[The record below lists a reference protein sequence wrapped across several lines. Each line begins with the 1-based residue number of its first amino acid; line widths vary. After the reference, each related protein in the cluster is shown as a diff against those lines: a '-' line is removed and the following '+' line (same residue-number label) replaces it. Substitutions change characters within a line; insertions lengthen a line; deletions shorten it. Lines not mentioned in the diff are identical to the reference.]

1 MPNNNNLI
9 PKENLAQVEEVR
21 EIENKEL
28 IMLEQ
33 QAKVI
38 DYFKER
44 QNLINN
50 KSKLSLAARSKI
62 IKRHGTDYLSER
74 AFDHDISLVQMYGP
88 GFWDDLGEGLWEVG
102 KFTGKVIATG
112 AAAGVIVSTG
122 GLAAPAIG
130 GVVYAGGKA
139 VKKFG
144 EESNCKFVEG
154 LGDFVEDVGI
164 GGFTG
169 GVLGTASS
177 SLASRGANSA
187 FNAGVRTAG
196 TNGSKVLLNT
206 WIYTKMVQEGYSLGG
221 KGKNAM
227 EGFCRYYHGKHKN
240 RGVSYDSECP
250 ICNGHF
256 DKFFWL

>member
-88 GFWDDLGEGLWEVG
+88 GFWDDFGEGLWEVG

-122 GLAAPAIG
+122 GLAAHG
-130 GVVYAGGKA
+130 
-139 VKKFG
+139 
-144 EESNCKFVEG
+144 CEG
-154 LGDFVEDVGI
+154 L
-164 GGFTG
+164 FT
-169 GVLGTASS
+169 
-177 SLASRGANSA
+177 R
-187 FNAGVRTAG
+187 
-196 TNGSKVLLNT
+196 
-206 WIYTKMVQEGYSLGG
+206 GG
-221 KGKNAM
+221 KGGKN
-227 EGFCRYYHGKHKN
+227 FGKGLN
-240 RGVSYDSECP
+240 LNLLRG
-250 ICNGHF
+250 
-256 DKFFWL
+256 L